1 MPRGEKRPGAK
12 YLGALG
18 RKLLGYGQAR
28 AENRAAAIKEGP
40 SAKPKLTPRQSTFLQ
55 GIATLK
61 SQDQEALDAG
71 YAPSVRPLAFNPESR
86 ALIDRDPR
94 GGNLMGRVANVHLM
108 CTRATGRPLQLTDS
122 SPLAPFDSHPLTV

>member
-40 SAKPKLTPRQSTFLQ
+40 SAKP
-55 GIATLK
+55 
-61 SQDQEALDAG
+61 
-71 YAPSVRPLAFNPESR
+71 N
-86 ALIDRDPR
+86 
-94 GGNLMGRVANVHLM
+94 
-108 CTRATGRPLQLTDS
+108 
-122 SPLAPFDSHPLTV
+122 